1 MKDFENSLDTMLE
14 KAFWLYQVG
23 LMMLKVTFIP
33 QLYVLLK
40 AKIYQQELLY

>member
-14 KAFWLYQVG
+14 KAFLTISTE

-33 QLYVLLK
+33 QLYALLK
-40 AKIYQQELLY
+40 VKIYQQELLY